1 MIRADD
7 RLQRLLLAF
16 PLMADEP
23 NLTLDDIAKRIGTTT
38 KVLAK
43 DFASLERYDVPAGWI
58 DTVQV
63 MIDDKRASMRS
74 AHFHR
79 PQRLNRP
86 EMLALELGLRM
97 LQHEL
102 PVDEREA
109 IAQVRAQLQAMSVR
123 RVSSVTDQRGG
134 GALTTE
140 RREDTTAVES
150 APEAQLVSLAALQV
164 ALDRREVV
172 ALEYRR
178 PDEGQPSLRRV
189 RPYALVRADAHVYMV
204 AFCERATA
212 LRIFRLDRVMGVSL
226 TGERFEQPAAFRVQD
241 VLQGGRVFQ
250 RDEPPGDTLVVR
262 YSSRVSRW
270 IAEREQRTLD
280 EQGELVVE
288 YPLADESWAIRHV
301 LQYGPDAV
309 IVQPEAL
316 RHRVAAVL
324 DALLP

>member
-79 PQRLNRP
+79 PQRLTRP

-109 IAQVRAQLQAMSVR
+109 VVQVRTQLQAMSVR
-123 RVSSVTDQRGG
+123 RVSSVTDQREG

-140 RREDTTAVES
+140 RREGTTVVES

-164 ALDRREVV
+164 ALERHEVV
-172 ALEYRR
+172 VLEYRR
-178 PDEGQPSLRRV
+178 PDEGEPSLRRV

-204 AFCERATA
+204 AYCERAGA

-226 TGERFEQPAAFRVQD
+226 TGERFEPPAGFSVQD

-250 RDEPPGDTLVVR
+250 RDEPPGETLVVR

>member
-79 PQRLNRP
+79 PQRLTRP

-109 IAQVRAQLQAMSVR
+109 IVQVRTQLQAMSVR
-123 RVSSVTDQRGG
+123 RVSSVTDQREG

-140 RREDTTAVES
+140 RREGTTVVES

-164 ALDRREVV
+164 ALERREVV
-172 ALEYRR
+172 VLEYRR
-178 PDEGQPSLRRV
+178 PDEGQPSNRRV

-204 AFCERATA
+204 AYCERAGA

-226 TGERFEQPAAFRVQD
+226 TGERFEPPAAFSVQD

-250 RDEPPGDTLVVR
+250 RDEPPGETLVVR

-316 RHRVAAVL
+316 RTRVAAVL

>member
-23 NLTLDDIAKRIGTTT
+23 NLTLDDIAQRIGTST
-38 KVLAK
+38 KVLAR
-43 DFASLERYDVPAGWI
+43 DFASLERYDVPAGWV

-63 MIDDKRASMRS
+63 VIDDKGASMRS
-74 AHFHR
+74 ANFHR

-97 LQHEL
+97 LQQEL

-109 IAQVRAQLQAMSVR
+109 VAQVRTQLQAMSVR
-123 RVSSVTDQRGG
+123 RVSSVTDQRAGG
-134 GALTTE
+134 EPIVE
-140 RREDTTAVES
+140 RREGATEVES
-150 APEAQLVSLAALQV
+150 APEAQLASLATLHV
-164 ALDRREVV
+164 ALERREVV
-172 ALEYRR
+172 ALDYRR
-178 PDEGQPSLRRV
+178 PDEGQSSVRRV

-204 AFCERATA
+204 AYCERADA
-212 LRIFRLDRVMGVSL
+212 LRIFRLDRMVGVSL
-226 TGERFEQPAAFRVQD
+226 TGDGFDPPVAFSVQD
-241 VLQGGRVFQ
+241 VLQGGRVFR

-270 IAEREQRTLD
+270 IAEREHRSLD

-288 YPLADESWAIRHV
+288 YPLADEAWAVRHV

-309 IVQPEAL
+309 ILQPVAL
-316 RHRVAAVL
+316 RDRVAAVL

>member
-16 PLMADEP
+16 PIMADEP
-23 NLTLDDIAKRIGTTT
+23 NLTLDDIARRIGTTT

-43 DFASLERYDVPAGWI
+43 DFASLERYDVPAGWV

-74 AHFHR
+74 THFHR

-109 IAQVRAQLQAMSVR
+109 VAQVRSQLQGMSVR
-123 RVSSVTDQRGG
+123 RVSSVTDTRAGG
-134 GALTTE
+134 ERTAD
-140 RREDTTAVES
+140 RREGTTAVES
-150 APEAQLVSLAALQV
+150 AREPELAALATLQT
-164 ALDRREVV
+164 ALERHEVV
-172 ALEYRR
+172 ALVYRR
-178 PDEGQPSLRRV
+178 PDEATPSERRV
-189 RPYALVRADAHVYMV
+189 RPYALVRADANVYVV
-204 AFCERATA
+204 AFCERANA
-212 LRIFRLDRVMGVSL
+212 LRIFRLDRVVGVTL
-226 TGERFEQPAAFRVQD
+226 TGERFELPEAFSVQD
-241 VLQGGRVFQ
+241 VVQGGRVFQ

-262 YSSRVSRW
+262 YSARVSRW
-270 IAEREQRTLD
+270 IAERERRELD
-280 EQGELVVE
+280 ERGELVVE
-288 YPLADESWAIRHV
+288 YPLADEAWAVRHV

-309 IVQPEAL
+309 VVQPAAL
-316 RHRVAAVL
+316 RERVAAVL
-324 DALLP
+324 DDLMR